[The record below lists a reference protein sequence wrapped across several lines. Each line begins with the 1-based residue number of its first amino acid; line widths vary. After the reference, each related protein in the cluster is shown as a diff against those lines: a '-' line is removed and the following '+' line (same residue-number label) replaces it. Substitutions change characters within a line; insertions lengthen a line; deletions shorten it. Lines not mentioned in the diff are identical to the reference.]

1 MIMNSALQFN
11 CVICPEKFESDE
23 QLYPHYLFIH
33 GIYKQT
39 CSTDIALKQ
48 FEKQQEL
55 SSRYELLRS
64 ELLKVIRFIKHGRYS
79 PHFGNLSG
87 QVTQSYDERK
97 HYFLTE
103 EIKIL
108 LKELDTLNAI
118 YRKIPQSS
126 FYIEYKTFDSSKPY
140 HCQKCLR
147 GIHDLRKDQ
156 TIRSCKK
163 EIHITYGGK
172 GYRFHCACDCNNS
185 IPKPQKCPFCDLL
198 TQQGPL
204 TSHLIHSFK
213 KNLKWN

>member
-1 MIMNSALQFN
+1 MIEFN
-11 CVICPEKFESDE
+11 CINCQKKFESEE
-23 QLYPHYLFIH
+23 QLYPHYLFTH

-39 CSTDIALKQ
+39 CSTDVALRQ

-64 ELLKVIRFIKHGRYS
+64 ELVKVVGFIKRGRQTW
-79 PHFGNLSG
+79 FNG
-87 QVTQSYDERK
+87 QVTQTYDERK

-108 LKELDTLNAI
+108 LKELDSLGAI

-126 FYIEYKTFDSSKPY
+126 FYIEYKTFDTTKPN

-147 GIHDLRKDQ
+147 GVHEFRKDL
-156 TIRSCKK
+156 TLRSCKK
-163 EIHITYGGK
+163 EVHITYGGK
-172 GYRFHCACDCNNS
+172 GYRFPCACDCNTS
-185 IPKPQKCPFCDLL
+185 IQKSKKCPFCDLVTL
-198 TQQGPL
+198 QGPL
-204 TSHLIHSFK
+204 TNHIYHSFK